1 MIKSYTWW
9 LIFALICIVGISLY
23 YSTYACRPTEGM
35 SILLNHDITN
45 EEIYGE
51 SVNKDGYLD
60 GIDVIYYINL
70 DRSTVRRND
79 MDALFQDSVFRGIP
93 TVRVAAYDGKRED
106 MSTYFTI
113 EKGGNAANTNNTH
126 VSNIEYA
133 CLMSHLETIRTFSES
148 PYDVALILEDD
159 VTLDYKKFW
168 KKTVREIID
177 GAPPDWDI
185 IQLCF
190 ILDGDF
196 PTKEYTLNHANNP
209 NNYYSTAAYIINK
222 SSAMNMN
229 HIYRNHTY
237 HLNHRYG
244 HEADRW
250 IFHFFT
256 TYTYK
261 IPYFTYKSV
270 NFSTIHPEHEE
281 IHQTSKKKVTA
292 FLSSLSH

>member
-9 LIFALICIVGISLY
+9 LIFVLLCFIGISLY
-23 YSTYACRPTEGM
+23 YSGHTYHPVEGM
-35 SILLNHDITN
+35 SIVLNHD
-45 EEIYGE
+45 GA
-51 SVNKDGYLD
+51 SKDGYLD
-60 GIDVIYYINL
+60 GVDAIYYINL
-70 DRSTVRRND
+70 DRSMDRRND
-79 MDALFQDSVFRGIP
+79 MENIFRDSVFRGIP
-93 TVRVAAYDGKRED
+93 TIRFAAYDGKRED

-113 EKGGNAANTNNTH
+113 ERENNSSNINNTN
-126 VSNIEYA
+126 VSNKEYA
-133 CLMSHLETIRTFSES
+133 CLLSHLETIRTFSES

-168 KKTVREIID
+168 KKTLREIID
-177 GAPPDWDI
+177 RAPQDWEI

-190 ILDGDF
+190 ILDGHL
-196 PTKEYTLNHANNP
+196 PVNEYTLNTESNP
-209 NNYYSTAAYIINK
+209 NKYYSTAAYLINK
-222 SSAMNMN
+222 RSAIKINN
-229 HIYRNHTY
+229 IYTNHTY

-261 IPYFTYKSV
+261 YPYFTYKSV

-281 IHQTSKKKVTA
+281 MHQKSKKKVTS
-292 FLSSLSH
+292 FLSSLSHWDDVDNT